1 MPFFL
6 YRPAV
11 PCGVCGVLA
20 VATSGLYRSRQ
31 YPRIVA
37 PAARLRA
44 YAVWDTLV
52 FILNCF
58 VFILIGLQLPAILE
72 RLKDGTSL
80 RLLLTYGTIVSL
92 ATVLVRIA
100 WVFPA
105 TLVPRWVWPSFRRD
119 YPMPPMGQVFVVAWT
134 GM

>member
-31 YPRIVA
+31 CPRFVA

-80 RLLLTYGTIVSL
+80 RLLLAFGTIVSL
-92 ATVLVRIA
+92 APVLVSIA
-100 WVFPA
+100 WVFLA
-105 TLVPRWVWPSFRRD
+105 LVMNRFSWACVLC
-119 YPMPPMGQVFVVAWT
+119 
-134 GM
+134 